1 MILTDYYTIHDPFRE
16 QKKIVIIDTHK
27 HLVYEFWKPI
37 VDFVKDNLQY
47 MDLWLMDNCP
57 VRIREF
63 HWGAGTDQFYAN
75 GSLLDKEYTMLNT
88 DWREL
93 TEQECKTYKKDIKDR
108 MIYNMDYLNF
118 MRGAT
123 E

>member
-1 MILTDYYTIHDPFRE
+1 
-16 QKKIVIIDTHK
+16 
-27 HLVYEFWKPI
+27 
-37 VDFVKDNLQY
+37 

-57 VRIREF
+57 ARMREF
-63 HWGAGTDQFYAN
+63 HWGAGTDKFYDH
-75 GSLLDKEYTMLNT
+75 GKLLNKEYTMLNT

-123 E
+123 EGDKDLQNKSLKEYNQCVLYYSSIKTYTTYDRECYKDLLDNNK